1 MHEQIVIGIGN
12 ELRGDDAA
20 GLEVARLLRG
30 VLPPEIPVVENG
42 GDPAELI
49 EAWTGAGLAI
59 VIDTVLSGAPPGTV
73 RRSTVLGP
81 AASSRDTHRT
91 PPALGHGSSHALG
104 VADAVALGRT
114 LRRLPRELALYTVEG
129 ADFGLGAPVTPAVRH
144 AIGKLAE
151 TVAGLVG
158 PERAR

>member
-1 MHEQIVIGIGN
+1 MHEQVVIGIGN

-20 GLEVARLLRG
+20 GLQVARLLRG
-30 VLPPEIPVVENG
+30 VLPPEVPVVENG

-73 RRSTVLGP
+73 RRCTVLGP
-81 AASSRDTHRT
+81 AASSRGAHQTA
-91 PPALGHGSSHALG
+91 PALRHGSSHALG
-104 VADAVALGRT
+104 IADAVALGRI

-129 ADFGLGAPVTPAVRH
+129 ADFGLGAPVTPAVKH
-144 AIGKLAE
+144 AVGKLAE
-151 TVAGLVG
+151 TVADLVR